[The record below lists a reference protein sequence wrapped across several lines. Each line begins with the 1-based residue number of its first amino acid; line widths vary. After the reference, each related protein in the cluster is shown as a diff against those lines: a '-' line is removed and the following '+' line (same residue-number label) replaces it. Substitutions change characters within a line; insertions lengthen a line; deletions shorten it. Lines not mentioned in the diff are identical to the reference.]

1 MFTGSSEFTPW
12 TPHPNKL
19 EKSNQAPN
27 KPIPPYINSHLN
39 LNSLLQFH
47 RHLSHKLSKSLW
59 GRTLCYESCFCVSTV
74 CMYKKSHA
82 YSSDPK
88 NRMFPGLWSQEEEVH
103 VSVTVCMCAQKE
115 REREGGGE
123 GRQRGGRKRGLG
135 GLSSPAYR
143 STKDNLT
150 LPLGLLPRL
159 PTWHSFYFST
169 SPLLSVNLSISL
181 SLSLSLCQ
189 IGAENFKK

>member
-1 MFTGSSEFTPW
+1 MY
-12 TPHPNKL
+12 NK
-19 EKSNQAPN
+19 
-27 KPIPPYINSHLN
+27 
-39 LNSLLQFH
+39 
-47 RHLSHKLSKSLW
+47 
-59 GRTLCYESCFCVSTV
+59 SCFCVSTV

-103 VSVTVCMCAQKE
+103 VSVTVCMCA
-115 REREGGGE
+115 EREGGRGGGAE
-123 GRQRGGRKRGLG
+123 VGGRKRGLG

-159 PTWHSFYFST
+159 PTWHSLYFST
-169 SPLLSVNLSISL
+169 LPLLSVNLSL
-181 SLSLSLCQ
+181 SLSLFVRYEQKSY
-189 IGAENFKK
+189 KKTNQRVHTHTRTPLTLW